1 MIATDKY
8 GEGSPSKLNRDA
20 TVGYYTNKIASRK
33 AMQKAP
39 PVDEFGALGELPP
52 RKKDEQMESYIRL
65 RNKLT

>member
-52 RKKDEQMESYIRL
+52 RKKDE
-65 RNKLT
+65 